1 MKCLSRQD
9 LNFFNLLFS
18 DISGIIIL
26 NSKKFGMPKMFSWKK
41 NMRKS
46 FFFKLKFWQG
56 NKYIA
61 KKIAR

>member
-1 MKCLSRQD
+1 MLAKENSSSKTDMKWLSRQD

-26 NSKKFGMPKMFSWKK
+26 NSKKFGKPKMFSWKK

-46 FFFKLKFWQG
+46 FFL
-56 NKYIA
+56 N
-61 KKIAR
+61 